1 MSNAMNTIVP
11 HRPIAAAPAI
21 PSARRAA
28 AQRPGRKLA
37 STPATSTM
45 SASSPRR
52 TPPVSGTN
60 RATKRKS
67 TTAAAV
73 RAPSFVPLTITV
85 RKSERSV
92 LVGATLADIAH
103 LLLAGGGW
111 GGVGGVA
118 RQI

>member
-1 MSNAMNTIVP
+1 MSTAMNTIVP

-21 PSARRAA
+21 PSACRAA

-37 STPATSTM
+37 STPAASTM

-52 TPPVSGTN
+52 APPVSGTN

-67 TTAAAV
+67 TTATAV
-73 RAPSFVPLTITV
+73 RAPIFVPLPITG
-85 RKSERSV
+85 RESDRSV

-103 LLLAGGGW
+103 LLLAGEG
-111 GGVGGVA
+111 GGVA

>member
-1 MSNAMNTIVP
+1 MANAMNPSVP
-11 HRPIAAAPAI
+11 HGPIAAAPAT
-21 PSARRAA
+21 PSAWGAA
-28 AQRPGRKLA
+28 AQRRGRKLA
-37 STPATSTM
+37 STPAASTR

-52 TPPVSGTN
+52 APPVSGTN

-73 RAPSFVPLTITV
+73 RAPSLVPLTITV

-111 GGVGGVA
+111 GGWGRGPPN
-118 RQI
+118 